1 MPHKFAFIHKSLAHT
16 HTHAHTL
23 SQSWSDFVQEV
34 DPDIITGY
42 NIVNFDLPYL
52 LNRAK
57 ALKVICV
64 TPYSQP
70 VVPM

>member
-1 MPHKFAFIHKSLAHT
+1 MSSIFLRCAPIAGTDVRVCGSEPELLKEWTEFL
-16 HTHAHTL
+16 
-23 SQSWSDFVQEV
+23 QEL

-57 ALKVICV
+57 ALKV
-64 TPYSQP
+64 SSLH
-70 VVPM
+70 